1 MINQERY
8 KNIFDSIDSSS
19 EITLDS
25 LNKRNHELKKKRLR
39 NSLYSL
45 AAFAT
50 LFLGSNAVSYA
61 KTGEFWV
68 ASAFNFKTGSGMEVT
83 IDNTSPDET
92 KTTINYDDANAKD
105 YYSVEDGRLYFVF
118 NDIKRDITD
127 ACSEDDYFK
136 YEYTDE
142 DSYRHVIIVGGT
154 VDNPGWAEYIFD
166 KDGKYIFNNM
176 NVKCS
181 EAGDNEEISAT
192 YIIDEP
198 DDSNDSGNSGNYEE
212 DFYVEVYSDGVDDG
226 ITNSEV
232 YEYNADGDIN
242 EIISM
247 LGEPKWLIYAEYSL
261 GIPTGI
267 PELDFA
273 D

>member
-118 NDIKRDITD
+118 NDIKQDITD
-127 ACSEDDYFK
+127 ECSEDDYFK

-166 KDGKYIFNNM
+166 
-176 NVKCS
+176 
-181 EAGDNEEISAT
+181 
-192 YIIDEP
+192 
-198 DDSNDSGNSGNYEE
+198 NDGNYEE
-212 DFYVEVYSDGVDDG
+212 DFYVEEYSDGVDDG
-226 ITNSEV
+226 ITNYDV
-232 YEYNADGDIN
+232 YEYNEDGDIN

-267 PELDFA
+267 PELDFEE
-273 D
+273 

>member
-25 LNKRNHELKKKRLR
+25 LNKRNRELKKKRLR

-118 NDIKRDITD
+118 NDIKQDITD
-127 ACSEDDYFK
+127 ECSEDDYFK

-166 KDGKYIFNNM
+166 KDGNYIFNNM

-181 EAGDNEEISAT
+181 ETEDYEEISAT
-192 YIIDEP
+192 YIT
-198 DDSNDSGNSGNYEE
+198 DDSDNSGNYK
-212 DFYVEVYSDGVDDG
+212 DFYVEEYSDGVDDG
-226 ITNSEV
+226 ITNYDV
-232 YEYNADGDIN
+232 YEYNEDGDIN

-247 LGEPKWLIYAEYSL
+247 SGEPKWLIDAEYSL

-267 PELDFA
+267 PELDFEE
-273 D
+273 

>member
-105 YYSVEDGRLYFVF
+105 YYSVENGRLYFVF
-118 NDIKRDITD
+118 NDIKQDITD
-127 ACSEDDYFK
+127 ECSEDDYFK

-154 VDNPGWAEYIFD
+154 VDNPGWAEFMFD
-166 KDGKYIFNNM
+166 KDGNYIFNNLSIKYSDS
-176 NVKCS
+176 VYF
-181 EAGDNEEISAT
+181 EEISDT
-192 YIIDEP
+192 YNIDET
-198 DDSNDSGNSGNYEE
+198 DNSGFYEE
-212 DFYVEVYSDGVDDG
+212 DFYLEEHSDDTDDG
-226 ITNSEV
+226 ITNSAV
-232 YEYNADGDIN
+232 YEYNENGDIS
-242 EIISM
+242 EIIAMS
-247 LGEPKWLIYAEYSL
+247 GEPNWFIQAKLSL

-267 PELDFA
+267 PELDFEE
-273 D
+273 